1 MFFLMLLFII
11 GLNTLL
17 PVPPITVSNPSE
29 SCGITEKV
37 FDFSSSL
44 EMTTTDISVPINK
57 QSSKDEPAND
67 APTEPRKEQR
77 SVMRELL
84 DFVRKPSKK
93 AATRTGKF
101 AAAFSR
107 AESNSATPLLRQ
119 STFSSAPRASSG
131 AGKTAVTKQL
141 SEAGLES
148 KMSIK

>member
-1 MFFLMLLFII
+1 MLLFIV

-44 EMTTTDISVPINK
+44 ETTDIFVPINK
-57 QSSKDEPAND
+57 QSSKEEPAGD

-84 DFVRKPSKK
+84 AFVRKPSKK

-131 AGKTAVTKQL
+131 AAKTAVTKQL

-148 KMSIK
+148 KMSLK